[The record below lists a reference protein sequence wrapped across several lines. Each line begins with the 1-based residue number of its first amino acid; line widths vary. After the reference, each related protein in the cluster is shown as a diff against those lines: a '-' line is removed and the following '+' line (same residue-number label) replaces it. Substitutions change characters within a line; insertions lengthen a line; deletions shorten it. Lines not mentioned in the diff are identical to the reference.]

1 MLLLSMCACEG
12 EREIERWE
20 DDGDLGEEKRKG

>member
-1 MLLLSMCACEG
+1 MCACEG